1 MFDIFWN
8 VSVRLVKWSHSPNH
22 NEKLKEVLKYEK
34 YSVQRKGV
42 PSPLIFYSK
51 HLLYVNKHSLPQDI
65 RSHLVENSKD

>member
-1 MFDIFWN
+1 MFDIIWN

-34 YSVQRKGV
+34 SYNLRVCPPPDSSSQN
-42 PSPLIFYSK
+42 

-65 RSHLVENSKD
+65 KKPFGCKF